1 LNIKTFS
8 IINSRLTNW
17 LEGVHV
23 DHKIPKIL
31 AGNVPEVGKILNN
44 NDNLQ
49 LVHVACHA
57 QKTKEDRVFLSE
69 YRKIR
74 KTHLPNKLV
83 TYTKEELQVATCKSI
98 LDVRDKKLL
107 ESYNSNIIN
116 KLIYVSKEIL
126 KKKGEI

>member
-1 LNIKTFS
+1 LNIKTSS

-31 AGNVPEVGKILNN
+31 AGNALVKILNN

-49 LVHVACHA
+49 VVHVACHA
-57 QKTKEDRVFLSE
+57 QKTKEDRVFLSVI
-69 YRKIR
+69 RKI
-74 KTHLPNKLV
+74 PNKLV
-83 TYTKEELQVATCKSI
+83 TYTKEELQVATCKI
-98 LDVRDKKLL
+98 LLDVSDKKLL
-107 ESYNSNIIN
+107 KSYNSKIIN
-116 KLIYVSKEIL
+116 KLVNVSKGIL